1 MSQIPTTALQVM
13 STVTAD
19 SRVELA
25 LHEVPV
31 PVPGP
36 DEVLV
41 RVEAAPINP
50 SDLGMLFAGANLA
63 KLTSTGITINAGE
76 LGPVASVELGPGA
89 FRAVSARV
97 GVPTP
102 VGNEGGGVVVA
113 AGDSADAQALI
124 GRTVGVL
131 GGGMYT
137 QYRCLPASAV
147 LALPEGVTPAE
158 GAACFVNPLT
168 VLGMVGTMRRE
179 GHTAL
184 VHTAAASNLGQMLN
198 RVCQADGIGL
208 VNIVR
213 RTEQVELLR
222 SQGAQYV
229 CDSSSPSFESDL
241 RAALKDTGATL
252 AFDATGGGLLAS
264 QILTC
269 MEAAVLASAS
279 GYQRYGS
286 SVHKQVYLYGGL
298 DRSPTII
305 DRRFGMAWGV
315 GGWLLTPF
323 LQSVGAEEE
332 NRLRQRVANEITT
345 TFASSYTDQVPLAG
359 MLTAEAISVYGRQ
372 ATGLKYL
379 VTPQA

>member
-1 MSQIPTTALQVM
+1 MSEIPTTALGVM

-25 LHEVPV
+25 LHETPV

-36 DEVLV
+36 HEVLV
-41 RVEAAPINP
+41 RIEAAPINP
-50 SDLGMLFAGANLA
+50 SDLGMLFAGAD
-63 KLTSTGITINAGE
+63 LTKVTTDGVTISTGP
-76 LGPVASVELGPGA
+76 LGPIASVTLGPGA
-89 FRAVSARV
+89 FRAVAARV

-113 AGDSADAQALI
+113 AGDSPEAQTLI

-131 GGGMYT
+131 GGGMYA

-147 LALPEGVTPAE
+147 LPLPDGVTPAE

-168 VLGMVGTMRRE
+168 ALGMVETMRAE

-198 RVCQADGIGL
+198 RICRADGIGL

-213 RTEQVELLR
+213 RPEQVELLR
-222 SQGAQYV
+222 SQGAEYV
-229 CDSSSPSFESDL
+229 CDSSAPSFEADL
-241 RAALKDTGATL
+241 TAALASTGATI

-269 MEAAVLASAS
+269 MEAAILATAS

-286 SVHKQVYLYGGL
+286 SVHKQIYVYGAL
-298 DRSPTII
+298 DRGPTII

-323 LQSVGAEEE
+323 LLSIGAPAADQ
-332 NRLRQRVANEITT
+332 LRARVAAEITT
-345 TFASSYTDQVPLAG
+345 TFASSFTDRVSLSG
-359 MLTAEAISVYGRQ
+359 MLSAGAIAIYGRQ

-379 VTPQA
+379 VTPWA